1 MNKKIMSLIVV
12 GIFLLATF
20 GSVSACT
27 GGCPVVSKDKKE
39 GCNLSNEIEIKNL
52 TKEEIPMVDF
62 ERIIKL
68 AEEKGYEIL
77 YDEAKETI
85 FKNGMRIISIPT
97 NDKYATILKFYY
109 MEKEKKFLPY
119 HMNRERILPLMPL
132 YVEKEKAT
140 PVMFIETFIDKENLI
155 AKSTAYYFEGQKLNK
170 VTSIVDGEKNTITI
184 DKNGEITTQ
193 KFNGVAPTGWKCA
206 FLCEILCN
214 SGCIVMCIFFGY
226 AYPACAYL
234 CTWYGCTALCTAL
247 CS

>member
-1 MNKKIMSLIVV
+1 MSLIVV
-12 GIFLLATF
+12 GIFLSATF
-20 GSVSACT
+20 GSVSACN
-27 GGCPVVSKDKKE
+27 GGCTIVSNGKKE

-52 TKEEIPMVDF
+52 TKEEIPMEDF
-62 ERIIKL
+62 GEIIKL
-68 AEEKGYEIL
+68 AEEKGYKVL

-85 FKNGMRIISIPT
+85 FKNDMRIISIPT
-97 NDKYATILKFYY
+97 DDGYATILKFYY
-109 MEKEKKFLPY
+109 MEKEKRFLRY

-132 YVEKEKAT
+132 YIEREKANQARLIEISFDKEKLVAR
-140 PVMFIETFIDKENLI
+140 
-155 AKSTAYYFEGQKLNK
+155 STAYYFEGQKLNK